1 MSDTLYMPKEVD
13 YGDPQLHPSEAFR
26 SKVDS
31 VNPNR
36 SYSQNNLHAY
46 YAHLANSPQYSGQY
60 VNGCFQT
67 TNPAQQDFLHEHPSW
82 KPPDASIAAE
92 PDERPRPLDEW
103 QGTGLPRLTARDLNA
118 WLFRDAQKFQVWNG
132 QDYQVSDRS
141 APNYLSLRDF
151 AKVDAL
157 KYFDSD
163 SWQAVDPNRPFYIPE
178 ATLKRYNDL
187 VHSHKEAV
195 GVQQFNAREAILAVR
210 ERKALPWWKKIFRG
224 GDGDRSSSDKRM
236 PLNPR
241 LVVAAA
247 VVLLVIVIIV
257 VVALVK
263 RKNGGHQQFSSQPA
277 QGLWGYDWTASGG
290 RPR

>member
-1 MSDTLYMPKEVD
+1 M
-13 YGDPQLHPSEAFR
+13 
-26 SKVDS
+26 
-31 VNPNR
+31 
-36 SYSQNNLHAY
+36 
-46 YAHLANSPQYSGQY
+46 
-60 VNGCFQT
+60 
-67 TNPAQQDFLHEHPSW
+67 
-82 KPPDASIAAE
+82 
-92 PDERPRPLDEW
+92 
-103 QGTGLPRLTARDLNA
+103 
-118 WLFRDAQKFQVWNG
+118 
-132 QDYQVSDRS
+132 SDRS
-141 APNYLSLRDF
+141 APNYLSLKDF

-210 ERKALPWWKKIFRG
+210 ERKALPWWKKIFG
-224 GDGDRSSSDKRM
+224 GDRSSSDKRG

-277 QGLWGYDWTASGG
+277 QGLWGYNWSASGC
-290 RPR
+290 PR

>member
-1 MSDTLYMPKEVD
+1 M
-13 YGDPQLHPSEAFR
+13 
-26 SKVDS
+26 
-31 VNPNR
+31 
-36 SYSQNNLHAY
+36 
-46 YAHLANSPQYSGQY
+46 
-60 VNGCFQT
+60 
-67 TNPAQQDFLHEHPSW
+67 HEHPSW

-92 PDERPRPLDEW
+92 EPESSQQRPLDEM
-103 QGTGLPRLTARDLNA
+103 QGTGLRLLTTARDRNA
-118 WLFRDAQKFQVWNG
+118 SLFRDAQKFQVWNG

-163 SWQAVDPNRPFYIPE
+163 SWQAMDPNRPFYIPE

-195 GVQQFNAREAILAVR
+195 GVQQFNAREANLAVQ
-210 ERKALPWWKKIFRG
+210 ERNALPWWKKIFRG
-224 GDGDRSSSDKRM
+224 GDDDQSSSDKRGS
-236 PLNPR
+236 LNPR

-247 VVLLVIVIIV
+247 VVLLVILLIAF
-257 VVALVK
+257 VVALLK
-263 RKNGGHQQFSSQPA
+263 CKNGGHQKPA
-277 QGLWGYDWTASGG
+277 QGLWGYNWSASG

>member
-1 MSDTLYMPKEVD
+1 
-13 YGDPQLHPSEAFR
+13 
-26 SKVDS
+26 
-31 VNPNR
+31 
-36 SYSQNNLHAY
+36 
-46 YAHLANSPQYSGQY
+46 
-60 VNGCFQT
+60 
-67 TNPAQQDFLHEHPSW
+67 
-82 KPPDASIAAE
+82 
-92 PDERPRPLDEW
+92 
-103 QGTGLPRLTARDLNA
+103 
-118 WLFRDAQKFQVWNG
+118 
-132 QDYQVSDRS
+132 
-141 APNYLSLRDF
+141 
-151 AKVDAL
+151 
-157 KYFDSD
+157 
-163 SWQAVDPNRPFYIPE
+163 VDPNRPFYIPE

-263 RKNGGHQQFSSQPA
+263 RKNGGHQKPA